1 MFPKRLRGEIIL
13 LLCAKLAA
21 LTAIYFLFVAPAARP
36 EPDGAA
42 MRSHLLGVQA
52 P

>member
-1 MFPKRLRGEIIL
+1 LFPKRLRGEIII
-13 LLCAKLAA
+13 LLCAKVAA
-21 LTAIYFLFVAPAARP
+21 LTAIYFLFIAPAIRP

-42 MRSHLLGVQA
+42 MRTHLLGGHT

>member
-13 LLCAKLAA
+13 LLCTKLAA
-21 LTAIYFLFVAPAARP
+21 LTAIYFLFIAPVTRP

-42 MRSHLLGVQA
+42 MRTHLLDSRTR
-52 P
+52 

>member
-1 MFPKRLRGEIIL
+1 MFPRRLRGEIII
-13 LLCAKLAA
+13 LLCAKLVA
-21 LTAIYFLFVAPAARP
+21 LTAIYFLLIAPAIRP

-42 MRSHLLGVQA
+42 MRAHLVDGHT